1 LRQMSSLWSEMA
13 SQPIMRMGAVMP
25 SMPSQP
31 SLGGMPLGE
40 RVTVEV
46 NGSGGAMPGAGNTYN
61 LAVTYKETESE
72 SDLYHTVRML
82 QLLQT

>member
-1 LRQMSSLWSEMA
+1 
-13 SQPIMRMGAVMP
+13 
-25 SMPSQP
+25 
-31 SLGGMPLGE
+31 MPLGE

-46 NGSGGAMPGAGNTYN
+46 NGNGGGAPASGNIYQ

-82 QLLQT
+82 QLMEV

>member
-1 LRQMSSLWSEMA
+1 
-13 SQPIMRMGAVMP
+13 MGAVMP

-31 SLGGMPLGE
+31 SLAGMPLGE

-46 NGSGGAMPGAGNTYN
+46 NGNARATPGAGNTYN

-82 QLLQT
+82 QILEV